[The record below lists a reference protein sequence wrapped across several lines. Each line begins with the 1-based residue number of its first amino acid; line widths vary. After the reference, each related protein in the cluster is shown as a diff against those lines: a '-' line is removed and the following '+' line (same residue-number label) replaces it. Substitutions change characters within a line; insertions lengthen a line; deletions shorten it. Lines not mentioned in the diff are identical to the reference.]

1 MPSELRL
8 GQWYCEGPKGW
19 GVQPRKDRLGNKL
32 QQLVGFAEV
41 VC

>member
-8 GQWYCEGPKGW
+8 GQWYC
-19 GVQPRKDRLGNKL
+19 VQPRKDRLGNKL
-32 QQLVGFAEV
+32 QQLVGFAEM